1 MVILLLATV
10 VLLPRPDASVKAA
23 LVLEPE
29 QRARVAELQ
38 STLIGR
44 PEAVDASL
52 ELANLFLDGRRPDWT
67 IVDRDRRA
75 RASPQRLSPAPP
87 EGDRLRRSVRRAA
100 RVRGGR
106 ARDGAVRAASR
117 PLRARR
123 RAARRRA
130 PGWALLTSTLAE
142 VAKVDMKKQPYLAK
156 EKIFKTLHP
165 TFIPRPGG
173 QDGAAGEDQAG
184 EAGAVVSAARPG
196 GWAAQSRPSGRERCG
211 RGKNRTFNKRIK
223 SPLLCQLSYA
233 PGLFSFQFSSLSSA
247 PEVSRTPNPRLR
259 RPMLYPVELRAQKR
273 DAE

>member
-67 IVDRDRRA
+67 IATVTAAIAHHPNDYRLHHLKAIAYADRFEGQPAFEAAERA
-75 RASPQRLSPAPP
+75 TALCEQRPPPAGAPACG
-87 EGDRLRRSVRRAA
+87 EAAGARL
-100 RVRGGR
+100 
-106 ARDGAVRAASR
+106 
-117 PLRARR
+117 
-123 RAARRRA
+123 
-130 PGWALLTSTLAE
+130 ALLTSTLAE

-165 TFIPRPGG
+165 TYIPKPQPPKANPPKAKPRP
-173 QDGAAGEDQAG
+173 AT
-184 EAGAVVSAARPG
+184 P
-196 GWAAQSRPSGRERCG
+196 
-211 RGKNRTFNKRIK
+211 
-223 SPLLCQLSYA
+223 A
-233 PGLFSFQFSSLSSA
+233 P
-247 PEVSRTPNPRLR
+247 
-259 RPMLYPVELRAQKR
+259 
-273 DAE
+273 